1 VAASAR
7 SQHLVA
13 AKMQLEAV
21 AATWKVARLLEIL
34 SRTSW
39 VPGYSKNPVT
49 RKIDSYF
56 II

>member
-1 VAASAR
+1 
-7 SQHLVA
+7 
-13 AKMQLEAV
+13 MQLEAV